1 MISFKYFF
9 YKLKDVK
16 ISDLFA
22 FFKMLVA
29 VILIPLYKKKY
40 NGAWLICEEPYEA
53 RDNGF
58 VFYKYLRIVKEKENC
73 FYAIKRSSVD
83 YQKVATLGHV
93 LEYGSIQHWLA
104 YFLCSFNISSQKG
117 GKPNAALCSFFELV
131 KIFKTKNIFLQ
142 HGIIINNLEWLYAD
156 KSKIDLFIT
165 STIPEYKY
173 VCERFGYDISTIQL
187 TGLPRFDELH
197 NLNVVENQILI
208 MPTWRY
214 WFNLRSKSVKGEDAN
229 FETSE
234 YLNKWQELL
243 NSEYLTELI
252 NRYNLKVIFY
262 PHRNMQKYLGDFTVN
277 NKNIIVA
284 DWRNYDIQKL
294 LKESRLMITDYSSVF
309 FDMIYMKKNVIF
321 YQFDID
327 KYRSIQYKEGYFD
340 YSNNPFADSFT
351 NSKDVLKK
359 LADLIQNEYGLSET
373 FEKAFH
379 EYFKYY
385 DMNNCKRVYDRI
397 ESMNL

>member
-9 YKLKDVK
+9 YKLKDLK

-262 PHRNMQKYLGDFTVN
+262 PHRNMQKYLRDFTVN

-385 DMNNCKRVYDRI
+385 DTNNCKRVYDRI